1 MNISSGNTLIATCS
15 ADKSVKLWV
24 LGFGDCHKSIFAH
37 QESIMSV
44 QFVWGTDYFF
54 TVSRDKTMKYW
65 DGDKFENIM
74 KLEGHHAVTG
84 SHDMPV
90 RIWKKTEEQLFLEVE
105 YESIL

>member
-1 MNISSGNTLIATCS
+1 MFYHYTFKFSFSSYGHKPPVLSMNISSGNTLIATCS

-65 DGDKFENIM
+65 DGDKVYNKAEI
-74 KLEGHHAVTG
+74 
-84 SHDMPV
+84 
-90 RIWKKTEEQLFLEVE
+90 
-105 YESIL
+105 

>member
-65 DGDKFENIM
+65 DGDKHGS
-74 KLEGHHAVTG
+74 LAVTG